1 MANENNELDIS
12 MGLLQLKNLLE
23 ETTEKL
29 ITQRNI
35 ARIIIDKIVVF
46 EEYTCVCVYELLLT
60 SRTPLIFPLHPEKS

>member
-46 EEYTCVCVYELLLT
+46 EEYTCVCVYELLQT